1 VASKYK
7 GWKNVPVFEQ
17 QQLHT
22 MMDEFGRET
31 GYQFKVSDAQLL
43 AMANGNVLTQQD
55 FGAYAM
61 KHLSGANPAL
71 KSMPW
76 AQYGLTKDSYQ
87 QLATTYSTEYRKVTG
102 QDIPASALTKA
113 FLTSNLTGGG
123 LLSGSQYSQQ
133 LMNDTAMQKQY
144 GWIKYGLD
152 FTAWTQQKLSM
163 RGAMG
168 RNINDAEA
176 ANILQYTKAATGSS
190 MSAIAHQT
198 GQQSQAP
205 ASAGV
210 GGSVAR

>member
-7 GWKNVPVFEQ
+7 GWKNVPIFEQ

-31 GYQFKVSDAQLL
+31 GFQFKVSDKQLL

-55 FGAYAM
+55 FGHWLTTQTRAFP
-61 KHLSGANPAL
+61 GL

-76 AQYGLTKDSYQ
+76 AKYGLTKDSYQ
-87 QLATTYSTEYRKVTG
+87 QLSTTYSTEYKKVTG
-102 QDIPASALTKA
+102 QSIPAAALTKA

-152 FTAWTQQKLSM
+152 FSAWTQQKLAM

-176 ANILQYTKAATGSS
+176 ANILQYTKAASGAS
-190 MSAIAHQT
+190 MSAIAHQS

-210 GGSVAR
+210 GQSVAR